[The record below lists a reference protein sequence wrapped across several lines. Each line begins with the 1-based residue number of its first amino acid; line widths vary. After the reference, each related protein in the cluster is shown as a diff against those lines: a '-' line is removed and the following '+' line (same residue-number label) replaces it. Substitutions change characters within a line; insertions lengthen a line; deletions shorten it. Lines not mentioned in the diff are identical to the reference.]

1 MKIRVLLLKSRQYN
15 LSYFRKKIPSYRFQ
29 SSSLSQMKKKI
40 YWTFYVSSFG
50 IGMIKHFHKK
60 KLKMGMSRFRHRY
73 KSASLMNELV

>member
-15 LSYFRKKIPSYRFQ
+15 LSFFSKKNPIISISKLKPISNE
-29 SSSLSQMKKKI
+29 KK

-73 KSASLMNELV
+73 KSA